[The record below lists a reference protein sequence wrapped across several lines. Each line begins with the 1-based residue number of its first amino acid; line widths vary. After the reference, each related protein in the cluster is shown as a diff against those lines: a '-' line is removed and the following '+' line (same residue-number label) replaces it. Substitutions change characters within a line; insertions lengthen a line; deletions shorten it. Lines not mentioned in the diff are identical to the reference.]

1 MADFGARILV
11 VAPLGCER
19 MESLAGQ
26 GRLRWERRCFMP
38 EDLEDRD
45 LIIAATDDARL
56 NGQIVRDCRNR
67 QILVNHAGDKSQC
80 DFFFPGIAREGNV
93 VVGVT
98 ASGRDHRLASEI
110 TGSLQSWL
118 KQFFRGR

>member
-1 MADFGARILV
+1 
-11 VAPLGCER
+11 
-19 MESLAGQ
+19 
-26 GRLRWERRCFMP
+26 MP

-110 TGSLQSWL
+110 TGSLQSWP
-118 KQFFRGR
+118 KQFFSGR